1 MTIILTHYFL
11 KSLGPLRIISKCK
24 LIHDPRGHDQPY
36 CIGALST
43 FLISMKLVYK
53 LYGSPIA
60 SMDEYAARHYCTEK
74 QRRVQSTPDPDNC

>member
-43 FLISMKLVYK
+43 FLISMKQCINYMDLQS
-53 LYGSPIA
+53 LRWM
-60 SMDEYAARHYCTEK
+60 SMQQDITAQKSKEEY
-74 QRRVQSTPDPDNC
+74 S

>member
-1 MTIILTHYFL
+1 MQITSAKVVEITTVTANYDHHTDTLYFL

-43 FLISMKLVYK
+43 FLISMKLVHK
-53 LYGSPIA
+53 PYGFSNRF
-60 SMDEYAARHYCTEK
+60 DG
-74 QRRVQSTPDPDNC
+74 

>member
-1 MTIILTHYFL
+1 MQITSKVVEITTVTENLTIILTHYFP
-11 KSLGPLRIISKCK
+11 KSLGPLRIISKYK

-53 LYGSPIA
+53 LYGFSNRF
-60 SMDEYAARHYCTEK
+60 DG
-74 QRRVQSTPDPDNC
+74 